1 MKSMTATDAKDRFGE
16 MLAVAEREPL
26 SITRNGRVVVVAMPA
41 DSEKRPS
48 GFDPATVDH
57 MLEMYSQGLLGRSEC
72 QDATGLAFGEMLQ
85 RMGALELTLPV
96 VRTRDRFNAAQNANY
111 EEAFEGR

>member
-41 DSEKRPS
+41 DTEKRPT
-48 GFDPATVDH
+48 GIDPATVDH
-57 MLEMYSQGLLGRSEC
+57 KLEMYSRGLLSRSEC
-72 QDATGLAFGEMLQ
+72 QDATGLAFGEMLL

-96 VRTRDRFNAAQNANY
+96 VRTRDRFTAVQRANY
-111 EEAFEGR
+111 EGAFGGR